1 MLDEAKVET
10 AFARFA
16 EADPDPDV
24 SPGGPRDP
32 FRTLVSVV
40 LSARTQGA
48 NTEKATRQLF
58 AAAETPE
65 ALAALPL
72 AEIATRIV
80 PAGLYNQKAKGL
92 KAMAEALVRDHDGRV
107 PGTRAGLMA
116 LPGVGRKSA
125 DIVLRF
131 ALRHPVC
138 AVDTHVFRVSR
149 RLGLALAST
158 PDAVADELV
167 RRIPE
172 RFGMGAH
179 LWLFR
184 HGRDV
189 CKGRRPRCVACR
201 LEDLCEKNGV
211 QDAF

>member
-1 MLDEAKVET
+1 MLDDAGVEAVFE
-10 AFARFA
+10 RFA
-16 EADPDPDV
+16 TADPDPDW
-24 SPGGPRDP
+24 SPKGPRDP
-32 FRTLVSVV
+32 FKTLVGVV
-40 LSARTQGA
+40 LSARTQGV
-48 NTEKATRQLF
+48 NTEKAARQLF
-58 AAAETPE
+58 ALADTPG

-72 AEIATRIV
+72 PEIAARIV

-92 KAMAEALVRDHDGRV
+92 KAMAEALVRDHGGRV
-107 PGTRAGLMA
+107 PGTREGLMD

-149 RLGLALAST
+149 RLGLAASPT
-158 PDAVADELV
+158 PDKVADELA
-167 RRIPE
+167 RRTPE

-189 CKGRRPRCVACR
+189 CRGRRPRCVACL

-211 QDAF
+211 RDAV